1 MLFLFNTFPGVNISI
16 LKKLISSWPGQGIGW
31 TVSSEGESRT
41 QEALALDLIFRFSWT
56 LRQTWTLALTLLWAD
71 LQLHSPAMHIL
82 GATPT
87 PQNSR
92 WGCMDESLTTVTSA
106 LSRRRSYGTGI
117 SAYGG
122 HRRQLPSTDQGKR
135 LRWYQTPCFWTCS
148 L

>member
-16 LKKLISSWPGQGIGW
+16 LKKLISLWPGQGIGW
-31 TVSSEGESRT
+31 TVSSEGE
-41 QEALALDLIFRFSWT
+41 ALALDLVFRFSWT
-56 LRQTWTLALTLLWAD
+56 LRQTWTLLWAD
-71 LQLHSPAMHIL
+71 LRLHSSAMHIL

-117 SAYGG
+117 SAYGR
-122 HRRQLPSTDQGKR
+122 HRRQLPSADQGKR
-135 LRWYQTPCFWTCS
+135 LQWYQTSLTPCFWTCS